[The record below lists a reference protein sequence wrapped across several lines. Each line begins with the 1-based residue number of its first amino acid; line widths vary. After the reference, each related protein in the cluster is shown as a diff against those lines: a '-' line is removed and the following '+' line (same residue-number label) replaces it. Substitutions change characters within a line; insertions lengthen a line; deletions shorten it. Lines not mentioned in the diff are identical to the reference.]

1 MTKVLKRLVIFT
13 VLILVFSLLFGS
25 VLVFA
30 NDNKVYKIRFAHGLP
45 GTHHVG
51 IEFANWA
58 KMINEESD
66 GRLKVEVYP
75 GGQLYNDKK
84 LISAVKTGACEMG
97 AIYTFNA
104 ATIVPEFKAFVIPMV
119 IKGREKFIKVIEGDV
134 GKYLFGKLEDKGLK
148 ALGWVVWSIGGEEM
162 GVISTTP
169 VHVPSDLKGKKVRAM
184 SPEQIQYFQEYC
196 GASSAFVSGSELY
209 MALQRGTL
217 SASIATLS
225 HLVDRK
231 LSEVAPYICLLP
243 YCSFP
248 DILIMNKQFYDKL
261 PEDLQQVI
269 DNVTEKVQKE
279 SYEESAHIYRVYTL
293 KAKEA
298 VVGRGEIYRPT
309 PEEYALW
316 SKGIEDFWKRVTE
329 KEPAVYD
336 LIMEIQKL

>member
-1 MTKVLKRLVIFT
+1 MTKVLKRFVIFA
-13 VLILVFSLLFGS
+13 VLVLVLSLLFGS

-45 GTHHVG
+45 ATHHVG
-51 IEFANWA
+51 IEYANWA
-58 KMINEESD
+58 KMINEESN

-75 GGQLYNDKK
+75 GAQLYNDKK
-84 LISAVKTGACEMG
+84 LISAVRTGACEMG

-104 ATIVPEFKAFVIPMV
+104 ATIVPEFKVFVIPMV
-119 IKGREKFIKVIEGDV
+119 INGREKFIKLIEGEV
-134 GKYLFGKLEDKGLK
+134 GKYLFSKLEDKGIK
-148 ALGWVVWSIGGEEM
+148 PLGWVVWALGGEEM

-169 VHVPSDLKGKKVRAM
+169 LRVPSDLNRKKVRAM

-196 GASSAFVSGSELY
+196 GASSAFVSGAELY

-217 SASIATLS
+217 NASIATLS

-231 LSEVAPYICLLP
+231 LSEVSPYICLLP
-243 YCSFP
+243 IASFP

-261 PEDLQQVI
+261 PEDLQKVI

-279 SYEESAHIYRVYTL
+279 SYKESAHVYRVYTL

-298 VVGRGEIYRPT
+298 VAGRGEIYTPT

-316 SKGIEDFWKRVTE
+316 SKDIEDFWKRVTA
-329 KEPAVYD
+329 KEPEIYD
-336 LIMEIQKL
+336 LIMKIQKL